1 MVHGLGLL
9 LLNLAIILL
18 EQIFGLGELLFIEF
32 LSTLSIRID
41 LLVGDELLDLRC
53 HMVLVSL
60 WHRSL
65 LYR

>member
-1 MVHGLGLL
+1 ML

-60 WHRSL
+60 WHHSL